1 MNSGQ
6 TNIEL
11 MKTLHDAC
19 NSQDWDAFKEHHADI
34 GYDVMINTSFV
45 LSLPDAK
52 R

>member
-1 MNSGQ
+1 MNPGQ

-11 MKTLHDAC
+11 MKTLHDVW
-19 NSQDWDAFKEHHADI
+19 NSQDWEAFEERHADI
-34 GYDVMINTSFV
+34 RYDVMINTSFV

>member
-1 MNSGQ
+1 
-6 TNIEL
+6 

-19 NSQDWDAFKEHHADI
+19 NSEDCDAFEESHADI

>member
-11 MKTLHDAC
+11 MKTLHDTW
-19 NSQDWDAFKEHHADI
+19 NSRDWDAFEECHANI
-34 GYDVMINTSFV
+34 RYDVMINTSFV

>member
-1 MNSGQ
+1 MNSRQ
-6 TNIEL
+6 TNMEL

-19 NSQDWDAFKEHHADI
+19 NSQDWDAFIERHADI
-34 GYDVMINTSFV
+34 EYDVMINTSFV